1 VGTSFEKCKDNAE
14 ERQSSEDSSSDEDA
28 ESGRTAIPLAMWDF
42 NQCDVKKCTGRKL
55 VRMGFVK
62 SLRLGSFWSGI
73 SLTPTASCCLKPQDR
88 EIILKYGIAAV
99 DCSWHNIEGTA
110 FGKLKC
116 KHARLLPFLVASNPI
131 NYGKSCQLSCAEA
144 FAAALFIV
152 GFKEQSKTVMSK
164 FKWGHG
170 FFNLN
175 GDLLEKYS
183 QCRTAAEV
191 IKVQSEFL
199 TRQERPTVDRTLP
212 PSYSDYDSDEIR
224 IVFQTRS
231 KPPNLLGPM
240 MSGDHVVDE
249 SNRLGSAY
257 WKNQL
262 LLLQEGAVKPTMVI
276 CEKAVEERPAFF
288 GAEFHG
294 LIGRDESDRLLA
306 SAGEGSYLVR
316 QSRRAEY
323 SYTLCIRFDGQT
335 KNYKLFYDGQHFVGE
350 KRFDSVEQLVADGL
364 ISMHIEKHAADY
376 VRRMAEQT
384 IYEHSPYSQ
393 FQRMRQRLKE
403 QHISGCVLFVYLFC
417 GCALSPSCCCRKTV
431 GVVVVEDNMVVDSD
445 HHQQRPVKS
454 HTFKVQTFLTPH
466 WCDYCG
472 NYIWGL
478 VGQGLKC
485 EECGFAAHR
494 RCAEKTPQDCR
505 PDLKYVKRTFGVDL
519 TTFSMAHR
527 VPVPH
532 VVEWCVDEIE
542 RRGLD
547 TEGLYRVSGSHE
559 QIEKLR
565 LQFDADPWSA
575 RLCPAEV
582 EDVHALTG
590 LLKLYFRLLPIPLV
604 TYAARRELVRAVGGR
619 LEADP
624 DKLKLVGRVLRD
636 TLPAAHQAV
645 LALFARHLHR
655 VAELSAQNRM
665 TDDNLARILVLTLM
679 TGNGAA
685 ATFDQHRIEPAPP
698 SFVPQLELCALH
710 FLIKHAPKLF
720 VEPTRTFSSTPA
732 R

>member
-1 VGTSFEKCKDNAE
+1 LVFYAKCA
-14 ERQSSEDSSSDEDA
+14 
-28 ESGRTAIPLAMWDF
+28 
-42 NQCDVKKCTGRKL
+42 
-55 VRMGFVK
+55 
-62 SLRLGSFWSGI
+62 
-73 SLTPTASCCLKPQDR
+73 
-88 EIILKYGIAAV
+88 
-99 DCSWHNIEGTA
+99 
-110 FGKLKC
+110 
-116 KHARLLPFLVASNPI
+116 
-131 NYGKSCQLSCAEA
+131 
-144 FAAALFIV
+144 
-152 GFKEQSKTVMSK
+152 VMSD
-164 FKWGHG
+164 HR
-170 FFNLN
+170 
-175 GDLLEKYS
+175 E
-183 QCRTAAEV
+183 
-191 IKVQSEFL
+191 
-199 TRQERPTVDRTLP
+199 
-212 PSYSDYDSDEIR
+212 DE
-224 IVFQTRS
+224 
-231 KPPNLLGPM
+231 
-240 MSGDHVVDE
+240 E
-249 SNRLGSAY
+249 SRLGSAY

-262 LLLQEGAVKPTMVI
+262 LLLQESAVKPTMVT
-276 CEKAVEERPAFF
+276 CEKPVKERPAFF

-403 QHISGCVLFVYLFC
+403 HHIAGV
-417 GCALSPSCCCRKTV
+417 CALSPSCRCRSSPV
-431 GVVVVEDNMVVDSD
+431 GVVVVEDVFDVEQ
-445 HHQQRPVKS
+445 HQRPVKS

-485 EECGFAAHR
+485 EECGFGAHR
-494 RCAEKTPQDCR
+494 RCAEKAPQDCR

-527 VPVPH
+527 MPVPH
-532 VVEWCVDEIE
+532 VVECCVDEIE

-565 LQFDADPWSA
+565 LQFDADPCSA

-582 EDVHALTG
+582 DDVHALTG

-604 TYAARRELVRAVGGR
+604 TYAARRELVRTVGGR
-619 LEADP
+619 LDADP
-624 DKLKLVGRVLRD
+624 DKLKLVGRVLRE

-655 VAELSAQNRM
+655 VAELSHKNRM

-679 TGNGAA
+679 TSSG
-685 ATFDQHRIEPAPP
+685 TVEQQRIDPAPP
-698 SFVPQLELCALH
+698 LVPQFELCALQ

-720 VEPTRTFSSTPA
+720 IEPTRTLLNKQEMGLSDDDVKKQLRQMIAFIEQEANEKAEEIDAKAEEEFNIEKGRLVQQHRSKIMDYYERKEKQVELQRKIQNSAMFNQARLRILKAQEDHISNVLNETRSRLLQISNDPTAYPPILKNLIIQALLQLLEPEVTLRCRQKDLALLTQLIPSCVDEARKASSIDCRVSIDRENFLADDSAGGVEVYTLGGKIRVASTLESRLEIISDQLIPDI
-732 R
+732 RVTVFGRNPNRKFLD

>member
-1 VGTSFEKCKDNAE
+1 LCIVCLFVLFCFVSFRFFHCIF
-14 ERQSSEDSSSDEDA
+14 S
-28 ESGRTAIPLAMWDF
+28 
-42 NQCDVKKCTGRKL
+42 
-55 VRMGFVK
+55 
-62 SLRLGSFWSGI
+62 
-73 SLTPTASCCLKPQDR
+73 PTA
-88 EIILKYGIAAV
+88 G
-99 DCSWHNIEGTA
+99 
-110 FGKLKC
+110 
-116 KHARLLPFLVASNPI
+116 
-131 NYGKSCQLSCAEA
+131 
-144 FAAALFIV
+144 
-152 GFKEQSKTVMSK
+152 
-164 FKWGHG
+164 
-170 FFNLN
+170 
-175 GDLLEKYS
+175 
-183 QCRTAAEV
+183 
-191 IKVQSEFL
+191 
-199 TRQERPTVDRTLP
+199 
-212 PSYSDYDSDEIR
+212 
-224 IVFQTRS
+224 
-231 KPPNLLGPM
+231 
-240 MSGDHVVDE
+240 
-249 SNRLGSAY
+249 
-257 WKNQL
+257 
-262 LLLQEGAVKPTMVI
+262 
-276 CEKAVEERPAFF
+276 
-288 GAEFHG
+288 
-294 LIGRDESDRLLA
+294 
-306 SAGEGSYLVR
+306 
-316 QSRRAEY
+316 
-323 SYTLCIRFDGQT
+323 
-335 KNYKLFYDGQHFVGE
+335 
-350 KRFDSVEQLVADGL
+350 
-364 ISMHIEKHAADY
+364 
-376 VRRMAEQT
+376 
-384 IYEHSPYSQ
+384 
-393 FQRMRQRLKE
+393 
-403 QHISGCVLFVYLFC
+403 